1 MVRRLFTA
9 VFSLLLCVQLL
20 ARSPLIEMTAITG
33 RPNRGDVIELLEKY
47 REVGIEQFLIYPRSG
62 LEIEYMSPEWMR
74 LCRDCIEVADS
85 LGMRVWLYDEYNYPS
100 GNCKGQ
106 VTSDGHEELYPRLL
120 YFEKL
125 QDGGY
130 SVETVSNHVGA
141 DLLNPDAVARFIA
154 LTHERYY
161 AEFGRYFGNVI
172 PAIFTDEPSFNY
184 STTGAK
190 GFQRMNFTN
199 FDKDHFALAWYPG
212 LEKDYADRYG
222 ADFREDV
229 IGWLRGKDSPRLW
242 TGYYTLVGERMRV
255 TYIKTLSE
263 WCEAHGIH
271 LTGHMMYEKLYKSV
285 RCNGD
290 ILKILKH
297 FGIPGFDEANS
308 DIDIEA
314 KEMEVSG
321 LALVQY
327 ASKGKEGALCEL
339 NSVGPADLS
348 LSIQRQLM
356 WMCSCFGVNNYL
368 VAVSAMDA
376 RGNREKGDWYYSSG
390 PTQPWFDFYREF
402 GAEAEKA
409 AAFARKPYTPAVL
422 VRVPLSYFMS
432 LDKTPA
438 FEQRGLM
445 YLRFLEDLLK
455 YQLQFELLDEDELSG
470 ELPVMTFGP
479 RGFSLEGEDLCFED
493 HDDFMRHV
501 LEVVPR
507 RAVVR
512 TADGTEVRD
521 VLVRCWDD
529 GNYVLVDLSDDD
541 SRDRLLSVSTPER
554 TGFVRLVGHGV
565 FAGKPDD
572 MKASKPAVYGDASFI
587 VRDTVTY
594 SERIRRCIHTRDNP
608 VFEFTLPSRTEG
620 IRFLIREEADPV
632 SVALDGKKIKA
643 SGNDVPLP
651 FGFSRIYRSTRP
663 MTLKRGRHK
672 VSFPEGTTDWRF
684 LPSAFIAGT
693 DDMKDYVGT
702 YDLVAGVEV
711 PSVEGL
717 ALWLDTNL
725 ACTEV
730 FIDGRSL
737 GRRAWGPYEWR
748 IPPEYTGAFHKLTV
762 RISTSIMPMFG
773 DLSVLEP
780 DQPYVDWM
788 RIRPGQHGDKSRTG
802 VFAARWIMDR

>member
-1 MVRRLFTA
+1 MVGRLLTA
-9 VFSLLLCVQLL
+9 ALSLLLCVQLS
-20 ARSPLIEMTAITG
+20 ARNPLIEMTAITG
-33 RPNRGDVIELLEKY
+33 RPDRGDVTELLEKY
-47 REVGIEQFLIYPRSG
+47 RAVGIEQFLIYPRSG

-106 VTSDGHEELYPRLL
+106 VTADGHEDLYPQVLL
-120 YFEKL
+120 FQKS

-130 SVETVSNHVGA
+130 SAEVVHNRIGA
-141 DLLNPDAVARFIA
+141 DLLNPDAVARFIT

-161 AEFGRYFGNVI
+161 SEFGRYFGNVI

-190 GFQRMNFTN
+190 GFQRMNFTS

-212 LEKDYADRYG
+212 LEEDYSKRSG
-222 ADFREDV
+222 RNFREDV
-229 IGWLRGKDSPRLW
+229 IGWLRGTDSPWLW
-242 TGYYTLVGERMRV
+242 EGYYSLVGERMRV
-255 TYIKTLSE
+255 TYVAALSE
-263 WCEAHGIH
+263 WCEEHGIH

-308 DIDIEA
+308 DIDINA
-314 KEMEVSG
+314 REMEVSG

-327 ASKGKEGALCEL
+327 ASKGKDGALCEL

-376 RGNREKGDWYYSSG
+376 RGNKEKGDWYYSSG

-402 GAEAEKA
+402 GVEAEKA
-409 AAFARKPYTPAVL
+409 ASFARKPYSPDVL
-422 VRVPLSYFMS
+422 VRVPLTYFMS

-438 FEQRGLM
+438 FERRGLV

-455 YQLQFELLDEDELSG
+455 YQIQFELLDEDEDPRG
-470 ELPVMTFGP
+470 LPVMTFGP
-479 RGFSLEGEDLCFED
+479 EGFALEGESEHFED
-493 HDDFMRHV
+493 HGWFLDHV
-501 LEVVPR
+501 IRAVPR
-507 RAVVR
+507 KAVVR
-512 TADGTEVRD
+512 NAEGDETRD
-521 VLVRCWDD
+521 VLLRCWDD
-529 GNYVLVDLSDDD
+529 GNFALVDLTDNDGT
-541 SRDRLLSVSTPER
+541 DRILTVSTPSGAGE
-554 TGFVRLVGHGV
+554 VRLAGHGV
-565 FAGKPDD
+565 FAGTLED
-572 MKASKPAVYGDASFI
+572 MKGSMPRTIGEAVPTS
-587 VRDTVTY
+587 RDTIAY
-594 SERIRRCIHTRDNP
+594 SEKISRCIYTRNRP
-608 VFEFTLPSRTEG
+608 YFEFYLPERTKGLRLLVRTEV
-620 IRFLIREEADPV
+620 DPV
-632 SVALDGKKIKA
+632 QVRLDGKQIKA
-643 SGNDVPLP
+643 VEKDKTLP
-651 FGFSRIYRSTRP
+651 YGFTRLYRSSRP
-663 MTLKRGRHK
+663 FSLKKGMHR
-672 VSFPEGTTDWRF
+672 VSFNEGSVDWRY
-684 LPSAFIAGT
+684 LPSAFLVGT
-693 DDMKDYVGT
+693 DDMTDYVGT
-702 YDLVAGVEV
+702 YDIVADVDV

-717 ALWLDTNL
+717 VLSLDTNL

-730 FIDGRSL
+730 LIDGESL
-737 GRRAWGPYEWR
+737 GRRAWAPYEWKVPSKYQGSSHR
-748 IPPEYTGAFHKLTV
+748 LTV

-773 DLSVLEP
+773 EIGRLDK

-802 VFAARWIMDR
+802 VFGADWRIK